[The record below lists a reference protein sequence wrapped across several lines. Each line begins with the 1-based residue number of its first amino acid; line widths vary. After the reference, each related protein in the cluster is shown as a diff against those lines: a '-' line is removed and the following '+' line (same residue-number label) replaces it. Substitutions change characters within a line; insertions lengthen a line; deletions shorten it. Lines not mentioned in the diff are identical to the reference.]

1 MSALLNEVQRI
12 VADVRSDKPATRNK
26 AIEQLEEKLVNCREA
41 LTALLLDKRFDLSW
55 AALYDVAK
63 EALFKH
69 AQSLHDANEKSFK
82 TLAAKTY
89 LYGNVYDRIVKYNL
103 DAGLES
109 TGSGHFL
116 AKASLFNAF
125 EEMIRSRVV
134 IKYFGDRILSLLDR
148 GIYSSA
154 SYVRD
159 LKINE
164 YSRILSYLFELN
176 VGGDDFLHTTI
187 LKCITK
193 TVTLAKDRVQ
203 LHCDLVEYL
212 PELKSFASTA
222 NAARKTE
229 IVRLYLI
236 FATELSVNYHHQLC
250 IHMQEILPKLCEFHN
265 EDVFRDDTR
274 NLFFQCV
281 IQSLRSLY
289 PKLDM
294 GDFNTLG
301 VPVHESWPQT
311 LLRLKTIVNMEI
323 RKNSLPRYKTAQL
336 SNDKFSETFI
346 KMSALVMFSVLWHL
360 EEARKPD
367 ENGDGDVPKKVPK
380 PSDKMDEIFVLID
393 KKETTFNDVWFA
405 IFTELLQLSS
415 VILNVG
421 NYQQSLV
428 TVSDIMQMYGNA
440 RNLRNLRLC
449 LRSLLEKE
457 KELLKSQS
465 IQEGFLAELWKRMGN
480 HLISE
485 TTTNSEGIKEK
496 QLVLQLLIR
505 HHKLSPKMVT
515 SLLQNITTNEMMK
528 RNECFATI
536 REIYIHA
543 GACGQDK
550 ASADME
556 PIIAWAYGSGERT
569 SATQVIHN
577 IASIDAKLQADT
589 FAISII
595 NFLDQQQLEELSK
608 SESKEISAEQNL
620 LAFKYNKQFVCLNRE
635 YAQPFVSIT
644 QLQSE
649 TKNCLYQTNYE
660 CLMRSLNYQSVNDNQ
675 PAAILKNLTSL
686 HRMTCTMERL
696 LHYKVFDAENFE
708 ACPLIKRIGLF
719 LSHIEFQYKANCSE
733 MLDESD
739 LRDIL
744 RLQIAVLEVFKS
756 NSILLNYLE
765 RQPIE
770 MMVEF
775 IGAALKLHCMRR
787 ERSENTDHLT
797 ITAQCL
803 HVLGGL
809 CACSSHQ
816 DETFEHIAKVT
827 MRWQPQDVLIVTK
840 ELCNCSSISDAA
852 STWLVGKLKTVF
864 QLHYLDLDVID
875 KVVDHLPKIFQFVC
889 HIEHHLDD
897 MLMALNSLL
906 RIALKKSYTSQLTA
920 KIVRSVGLI
929 AQRCPDIYQL
939 ENFTVIC
946 KSTAKFITMPTLE
959 VRFATLFTFTILL
972 NTNCVT
978 KDTIGNSPTHWE
990 FCCELYNSIEF
1001 KKLSLNDDEDSIRNS
1016 NAIMVQMLI
1025 AIFLRSSFHQEIAL
1039 KELLFHCALRRLPES
1054 EFLSLHSKVPGYGQT
1069 MLDLIRPYTDFL
1081 LHKWSSQGWPITKFP
1096 YFLCYEKKNNFRKAH
1111 ASRIMA
1117 YVFLYGKTEDIE
1129 RHSKS
1134 ISEEVALPL
1143 LGSYVLAKNAFCS
1156 ESEGKEFQ
1164 DHHQRLSENLRY
1176 SQLNAKDV
1184 ELNVD
1189 TLCCA
1194 IGLLEDDLQEMNRL
1208 LGFNVPGSSSS
1219 NWYNLSVE
1227 SLFNCLSLHIGSH
1240 KTSSRGDTRIQSMST
1255 LQIKHPRILVDLFG
1269 RLKTN
1274 CFTSSFSSQALRYLF
1289 LYCEIAD
1296 AVYEA
1301 AAEEAAKTKAA
1312 KIAECSLFVRDIWFF
1327 MVRYLRHTK
1336 SSQVQMCA
1344 LSFLE
1349 QLLTSK
1355 PAFGPEEF
1363 TTHMAEIAKLLSVFQ
1378 RECVAKEVKEKA
1390 SDVVKM
1396 ILDCHRSHINMHS
1409 FLEDTTECE
1418 FLQTLREKYNSKQEP
1433 NKDTSDVD
1441 NYLRSFLKRPTAERL
1456 RDLRNYIAE
1465 YKDSLQKNERILFDV
1480 ISRLIQM
1487 ARDSVSKQ
1495 SSLDALKCLAQIG
1508 PLKLSNVSYY
1518 FQTDFDSFEE
1528 ESEHLEP
1535 IEQFLNVI
1543 CEALEKSLFQFDP
1556 HTHDALVS
1564 VVVQV
1569 VNSQCG
1575 LRIMDRFKNVQ
1586 IFAVTPPESS
1596 VLNGYMQISG
1606 IDWLACL
1613 KATQDLTYEPWM
1625 CAFVSNVFTNCGWLE
1640 FSALA
1645 AKSLPF
1651 AKTCLQPFIKLL
1663 LGSNQKQHLESLCR
1677 MLDYFFECFVSS
1689 KSRSSMPQIFYNKR
1703 AIKRFL
1709 HICECIRVVNNWS
1722 IPVDL
1727 SNVVMASNHCQ
1738 AYFLSIMYLEL
1749 WACSESVKPL
1759 TNESFQASAK
1769 KAYESIGCLDAIPG
1783 FVNPMLSR
1791 VDFLG
1796 RSNNLT
1802 AVLLE
1807 SAHLDKASSQLC
1819 MDIMKGNGLW
1829 SFAKLQQQQSTE
1841 PDYEIF
1847 WRLGQWDS
1855 LTDSKQQQ
1863 QLGARTSFNLEQEF
1877 NRHHFV
1883 ALRSISQREE
1893 ENSLSAIEMAYS
1905 CVRDILQEIS
1915 VECLQSVYK
1924 YLTWLCSLQ
1933 QAEDFCQIQ
1942 FGTQIPAPQMNQLFR
1957 KWQTEL
1963 ELNYGNFTCKEHVIA
1978 HQIALFKMAGTRA
1991 TRRLTDFFKQN
2002 PVDTYLLKGIGE
2014 CKAAGRLNLAAKYI
2028 GILREMPDI
2037 SESTKMSVLLEDAE
2051 VNVKMGNHQIAKSIL
2066 EHVTTNDKFMY
2077 CLQRVPALRMQGEFL
2092 MDCNAESLSSVLH
2105 HKFNGSLKLIDDFVL
2120 HREALR
2126 VKTLDIGQ
2134 WDNIEDFANRH
2145 RTAAYAAMAK
2155 YADREYQQLY
2165 EYRHSQ
2171 DYQTLLDIIEQNR
2184 STGEKVSQRE
2194 NQDKRIMGIQMKR
2207 YASLDERQ
2215 LQRIEAKLT
2224 EHLCSAVRNHMAYCR
2239 MDSGFSSAAIYR
2251 IISLWFTNASNEH
2264 LQKCVKDEIL
2274 TVPTYKFICAA
2285 NQLTGRLNSKN
2296 NSLLKELTELLVR
2309 CGRDHPHHIFYQLY
2323 PLVYAHLDGENSNT
2337 ERAGIAQRI
2346 IAKICENNSSAAE
2359 TSKQLESLLP
2369 VLIKFA
2375 NEGKTENNQGVSD
2388 SARYKQFEK
2397 VRRIRNLDAVHCPT
2411 LELPVMPNK
2420 NYNITSII
2428 KWTNEI
2434 SQCGGLNAPAK
2445 VMCIC
2450 SDGQTR
2456 AQLIKGKDDLR
2467 QDAVM
2472 QQVFGIVNELLQQDS
2487 EFIERKLQLRTYKVT
2502 PLSMRSGILEW
2513 CTNSMPVGHYLV
2525 GEGKGGAH
2533 MRYHP
2538 SDWPN
2543 NKCRSLSMNH
2553 LKSPKEKR
2561 YEIYKLICGHMK
2573 PVFHYF
2579 LLEKFPIPGVWFE
2592 RRLAYTN
2599 SVATTSMV
2607 GYVLGLGDRHT
2618 QNILIDQQTAEV
2630 IHIDFGIAFE
2640 QGKIQTTPETVPFR
2654 LTRDFVA
2661 PMGICGTKGVFA
2673 KSCEA
2678 TMHILRRYK
2687 SVFTTILEVLLY
2699 DPLFIWGVLKK
2710 KQSSQANSQHSS
2722 EESVNLV
2729 AQRALLLV
2737 QNKLEGREAGS
2748 TRGDSNVE
2756 AQVERLINEAT
2767 LPSNLCML
2775 FPGWDPQL

>member
-1 MSALLNEVQRI
+1 MSALLNEIQRI
-12 VADVRSDKPATRNK
+12 IAELRSDKPSSRNK
-26 AIEQLEEKLVNCREA
+26 AIEQLEEKLVNCRES

-55 AALYDVAK
+55 AGLYDVAK
-63 EALFKH
+63 EGLFKH

-82 TLAAKTY
+82 TLATKTY
-89 LYGNVYDRIVKYNL
+89 LYGNVHDRIVKYNL

-116 AKASLFNAF
+116 AKTSLFNAF
-125 EEMIRSRVV
+125 EEMIKSRVV
-134 IKYFGDRILSLLDR
+134 INHFGDRILGLLDR

-154 SYVRD
+154 SYVRE

-164 YSRILSYLFELN
+164 YSRILSYLFEVN
-176 VGGDDFLHTTI
+176 VGGDNFLHTTI
-187 LKCITK
+187 MKCITK

-203 LHCDLVEYL
+203 LHCDMVVYL

-222 NAARKTE
+222 IGARKTE

-236 FATELSVNYHHQLC
+236 FVTELSVNYHHQLC

-274 NLFFQCV
+274 NLFFQSV
-281 IQSLRSLY
+281 IHSLRSLY
-289 PKLDM
+289 PKLVM
-294 GDFNTLG
+294 GDFYTLG
-301 VPVHESWPQT
+301 VPVHETWHQT
-311 LLRLKTIVNMEI
+311 LMRLKTIVNMEI

-336 SNDKFSETFI
+336 SNDKFSEAFI
-346 KMSALVMFSVLWHL
+346 KMSALVIYIVLWHL

-380 PSDKMDEIFVLID
+380 TSDKMDEIFALID

-405 IFTELLQLSS
+405 IFTELLQISS

-421 NYQQSLV
+421 NYQQSLA

-440 RNLRNLRLC
+440 RNLKNLHLC
-449 LRSLLEKE
+449 MGSLLEKE
-457 KELLKSQS
+457 QELLKSKS
-465 IQEGFLAELWKRMGN
+465 IQEGFLAELWSRMGN
-480 HLISE
+480 HLITE
-485 TTTNSEGIKEK
+485 TTTNSEEIKEK

-505 HHKLSPKMVT
+505 HHKLSPKIVT
-515 SLLQNITTNEMMK
+515 SLVQNITTNEMMK
-528 RNECFATI
+528 RNECFASI

-543 GACGQDK
+543 AECGQDK
-550 ASADME
+550 ASADLE
-556 PIIAWAYGSGERT
+556 PIIAWAYGCGERT

-589 FAISII
+589 FAICII

-608 SESKEISAEQNL
+608 SEPKAIPAEQNL
-620 LAFKYNKQFVCLNRE
+620 LAYKYNKQLICLDKE
-635 YAQPFVSIT
+635 YARPFVSIA

-660 CLMRSLNYQSVNDNQ
+660 CLMRNLNYQCVNDNQ
-675 PAAILKNLTSL
+675 PAAILKNLNTL
-686 HRMTCTMERL
+686 HRLTCTMERL
-696 LHYKVFDAENFE
+696 LHYKVFDSGNFE

-739 LRDIL
+739 LREIL

-756 NSILLNYLE
+756 NSILLSYLE

-775 IGAALKLHCMRR
+775 IGSALKLYCMRR
-787 ERSENTDHLT
+787 ERSDNADHLT

-803 HVLGGL
+803 HILSGL

-816 DETFEHIAKVT
+816 EETFEQITKVT
-827 MRWQPQDVLIVTK
+827 MRWRPQDVLIVTK
-840 ELCNCSSISDAA
+840 ELCSCSSISDAV
-852 STWLVGKLKTVF
+852 STWLVSKLKTVF
-864 QLHYLDLDVID
+864 QLHHLDLDVID
-875 KVVDHLPKIFQFVC
+875 KVVDHLPTIFQFVYQ
-889 HIEHHLDD
+889 IEHHLDD

-906 RIALKKSYTSQLTA
+906 RIAIKKSYTSQLTA
-920 KIVRSVGLI
+920 KIVQCVGLI
-929 AQRCPDIYQL
+929 AERCPDIYQL

-946 KSTAKFITMPTLE
+946 KSTGKFFTMPTLE

-972 NTNCVT
+972 DTNCVT
-978 KDTIGNSPTHWE
+978 KDAIANSPTHWE
-990 FCCELYNSIEF
+990 FCRELYNSIEF
-1001 KKLSLNDDEDSIRNS
+1001 KKLSINDDEDAVRNS
-1016 NAIMVQMLI
+1016 NAIIIQMLI

-1039 KELLFHCALRRLPES
+1039 KELLYQCALRRLPES
-1054 EFLSLHSKVPGYGQT
+1054 EFLSLRGTVPGYGRT
-1069 MLDLIRPYTDFL
+1069 LVDLIRPYTDFL
-1081 LHKWSSQGWPITKFP
+1081 LHKWSSQGWPISKFP
-1096 YFLCYEKKNNFRKAH
+1096 YFLCYENKNDFRRAH
-1111 ASRIMA
+1111 SSRIMA

-1129 RHSKS
+1129 RYSKS
-1134 ISEEVALPL
+1134 IGEEVALPL
-1143 LGSYVLAKNAFCS
+1143 VASYVLAKNAFCS
-1156 ESEGKEFQ
+1156 ETEAKEFQ
-1164 DHHQRLSENLRY
+1164 DNHQRLSENLRY
-1176 SQLNAKDV
+1176 SELNAKDV
-1184 ELNVD
+1184 DLNVE

-1194 IGLLEDDLQEMNRL
+1194 IGLLGDDLQEMKRL
-1208 LGFNVPGSSSS
+1208 LGSNVPISRES
-1219 NWYNLSVE
+1219 NWYTLSVE
-1227 SLFNCLSLHIGSH
+1227 SLFDCLNLHIGSH
-1240 KTSSRGDTRIQSMST
+1240 KGSSRGDNRIQSMST

-1274 CFTSSFSSQALRYLF
+1274 CFTSSFTSQALRYLF

-1301 AAEEAAKTKAA
+1301 AAQEAVKTKAA
-1312 KIAECSLFVRDIWFF
+1312 VAQCSYFVRDIWFF
-1327 MVRYLRHTK
+1327 VVRYLHHTK
-1336 SSQVQMCA
+1336 SIQVQMCA

-1355 PAFGPEEF
+1355 PIFTHEEF
-1363 TTHMAEIAKLLSVFQ
+1363 TTHMAEIAKLLSGFR
-1378 RECVAKEVKEKA
+1378 RECVAKEVKEKT
-1390 SDVVKM
+1390 SEVVKM
-1396 ILDCHRSHINMHS
+1396 ILECYHSHINLHS

-1418 FLQTLREKYNSKQEP
+1418 FLKTWREKYNSRLEP
-1433 NKDTSDVD
+1433 SKDMTDVA

-1456 RDLRNYIAE
+1456 RDLRTYVAE
-1465 YKDSLQKNERILFDV
+1465 HKDSLQKYERILFEV

-1495 SSLDALKCLAQIG
+1495 SSLEALKCLAQIG

-1528 ESEHLEP
+1528 SENLDP
-1535 IEQFLNVI
+1535 IEKFVNVI
-1543 CEALEKSLFQFDP
+1543 CETLEKYLFHFDP

-1569 VNSQCG
+1569 VNSQG
-1575 LRIMDRFKNVQ
+1575 GSKITGRFKNIK
-1586 IFAVTPPESS
+1586 IFAVKPPESS
-1596 VLNGYMQISG
+1596 VLDGYKQISR
-1606 IDWLACL
+1606 IDWLAAL
-1613 KATQDLTYEPWM
+1613 KATQDLSYEPWM
-1625 CAFVSNVFTNCGWLE
+1625 CAFVSNVFTDCGWLE
-1640 FSALA
+1640 FGALA

-1663 LGSNQKQHLESLCR
+1663 LANNQEQHLESLCP
-1677 MLDYFFECFVSS
+1677 MLDYFFERFVG
-1689 KSRSSMPQIFYNKR
+1689 SRSESSTPKIFHNKR

-1749 WACSESVKPL
+1749 WACSKSINPL
-1759 TNESFQASAK
+1759 TNVSFQASAK

-1796 RSNNLT
+1796 GSNNLT
-1802 AVLLE
+1802 AILLE
-1807 SAHLDKASSQLC
+1807 SDPLDKANSQLC

-1847 WRLGQWDS
+1847 WRLGQWDL

-1863 QLGARTSFNLEQEF
+1863 LQQLGTRTSFNFEQEF
-1877 NRHHFV
+1877 TRHHFV

-1893 ENSLSAIEMAYS
+1893 ENSLSAIDMAYN

-1942 FGTQIPAPQMNQLFR
+1942 FGTQLPPSHMNQLFR
-1957 KWQTEL
+1957 KWQIEL
-1963 ELNYGNFTCKEHVIA
+1963 ELNYGNFACKEYVIA

-1991 TRRLTDFFKQN
+1991 TRRLTDFYKEN

-2014 CKAAGRLNLAAKYI
+2014 CKAAGKLNLAAKYI
-2028 GILREMPDI
+2028 GVLREMPDI
-2037 SESTKMSVLLEDAE
+2037 TESTKISVLLEDAE
-2051 VNVKMGNHQIAKSIL
+2051 VNVKMGNHQIAKAIL
-2066 EHVTTNDKFMY
+2066 EHVTTNDQFIY

-2092 MDCNAESLSSVLH
+2092 MDCNAASLSSVLH
-2105 HKFNGSLKLIDDFVL
+2105 HKFNASLKLIDDFVL
-2120 HREALR
+2120 HREALKE
-2126 VKTLDIGQ
+2126 KTSNIGQ
-2134 WDNIEDFANRH
+2134 DLEAFANRH

-2184 STGEKVSQRE
+2184 STAAKVSQRE
-2194 NQDKRIMGIQMKR
+2194 NRDRRIMGLQMKS
-2207 YASLDERQ
+2207 YARLDEGQ

-2239 MDSGFSSAAIYR
+2239 FDSGFSSAAIYR
-2251 IISLWFTNASNEH
+2251 IISLWFTNASNEQ
-2264 LQKCVKDEIL
+2264 LQQCVKEEIL
-2274 TVPTYKFICAA
+2274 TAPSYKFICAA

-2296 NSLLKELTELLVR
+2296 KSLLKILTELLVR
-2309 CGRDHPHHIFYQLY
+2309 CGQDHPHHIFYQLY

-2337 ERAGIAQRI
+2337 ERAGIAQLI
-2346 IAKICENNSSAAE
+2346 IDKICEKNSSAAE

-2369 VLIKFA
+2369 ALIKFA

-2388 SARYKQFEK
+2388 PVRYKQFEK

-2420 NYNITSII
+2420 EYNITSII
-2428 KWTNEI
+2428 KWSNEI
-2434 SQCGGLNAPAK
+2434 SQCGGLNAPVK

-2472 QQVFGIVNELLQQDS
+2472 QQVFGIVNELLQQDA

-2525 GEGKGGAH
+2525 GDGKGGAH
-2533 MRYHP
+2533 LRYRP
-2538 SDWPN
+2538 SDWAN
-2543 NKCRSLSMNH
+2543 YKCRSLSMTH

-2561 YEIYKLICGHMK
+2561 YEVYKLICEHIK

-2579 LLEKFPIPGVWFE
+2579 LLEKFPIPGEWFE

-2640 QGKIQTTPETVPFR
+2640 QGKIQATPETVPFR

-2678 TMHILRRYK
+2678 TMHVLRRYK

-2699 DPLFIWGVLKK
+2699 DPLFIWGVLKP
-2710 KQSSQANSQHSS
+2710 KQSSQLPSQQSN

>member
-1 MSALLNEVQRI
+1 MSALLNEIQRI
-12 VADVRSDKPATRNK
+12 IAEVRSDKPSSRNK
-26 AIEQLEEKLVNCREA
+26 GIEQLEEKLVNCKEGVN
-41 LTALLLDKRFDLSW
+41 ALLLDKRFDLSW
-55 AALYDVAK
+55 AAVYDVAK
-63 EALFKH
+63 EAIFKH
-69 AQSLHDANEKSFK
+69 AQTLCDANEKSFK

-89 LYGNVYDRIVKYNL
+89 LYGNVHDRIVKYNL
-103 DAGLES
+103 DAGLDS

-116 AKASLFNAF
+116 AKTSLFNAF
-125 EEMIRSRVV
+125 EEMIKSRVV
-134 IKYFGDRILSLLDR
+134 MKHFGDRVLGLLDR
-148 GIYSSA
+148 GIYPSA
-154 SYVRD
+154 SYVRE

-176 VGGDDFLHTTI
+176 VGGDDFLQTTT

-203 LHCDLVEYL
+203 LHCDMVEYL
-212 PELKSFASTA
+212 PELKSFAIAA
-222 NAARKTE
+222 NGARKTE

-236 FATELSVNYHHQLC
+236 FASELSVNYHHQLC

-274 NLFFQCV
+274 NLFFQC
-281 IQSLRSLY
+281 IMQSLRLLY

-301 VPVHESWPQT
+301 VPVHETWSQT
-311 LLRLKTIVNMEI
+311 LMRLKTIVNMEI
-323 RKNSLPRYKTAQL
+323 RKNSLVRYKTAQL
-336 SNDKFSETFI
+336 NNDKFSDTFI
-346 KMSALVMFSVLWHL
+346 KMSALVMYIVLWHL

-367 ENGDGDVPKKVPK
+367 ENGDGDVPKKMLK
-380 PSDKMDEIFVLID
+380 ASDKMDEIFALID

-405 IFTELLQLSS
+405 IFAELLQLSS

-421 NYQQSLV
+421 NYQQSLSI
-428 TVSDIMQMYGNA
+428 VSDILQMYGNA
-440 RNLRNLRLC
+440 KNLRNLYLC
-449 LRSLLEKE
+449 MGSLLRKE
-457 KELLKSQS
+457 QELIKSQS
-465 IQEGFLAELWKRMGN
+465 IQEGFLAELWSRMGN

-485 TTTNSEGIKEK
+485 TTTNSEEIKEK
-496 QLVLQLLIR
+496 QLMLRLLIR

-515 SLLQNITTNEMMK
+515 SLVQNITTNELMK

-543 GACGQDK
+543 GECGQDK
-550 ASADME
+550 ASADLE
-556 PIIAWAYGSGERT
+556 PIIAWAYGSGDRT

-577 IASIDAKLQADT
+577 IASIDARLQADT

-608 SESKEISAEQNL
+608 SEPKEIPAEQNL
-620 LAFKYNKQFVCLNRE
+620 LAFKYNKQLICLDKE
-635 YAQPFVSIT
+635 YARPFDSIT

-649 TKNCLYQTNYE
+649 TKNCLYQANYE
-660 CLMRSLNYQSVNDNQ
+660 CLMRNLNFQCVNDNQ
-675 PAAILKNLTSL
+675 IAAILKNLNNL
-686 HRMTCTMERL
+686 HRLTCTMERL
-696 LHYKVFDAENFE
+696 LHYKVFDAGNFE
-708 ACPLIKRIGLF
+708 GCPLIKRIGLF
-719 LSHIEFQYKANCSE
+719 LSHIEFQYKANCAE

-739 LRDIL
+739 LREIL

-756 NSILLNYLE
+756 NSILLIYLE
-765 RQPIE
+765 KQPIE

-775 IGAALKLHCMRR
+775 VGAALKLHCMRR
-787 ERSENTDHLT
+787 ERSENADHLT

-803 HVLGGL
+803 HILGGL

-816 DETFEHIAKVT
+816 DETLEHIAKVT

-840 ELCNCSSISDAA
+840 ELCSCSSISDAA

-864 QLHYLDLDVID
+864 QLHYLDLDIID
-875 KVVDHLPKIFQFVC
+875 KVVGHLPTIFQFVFQ
-889 HIEHHLDD
+889 IEHHLDD

-920 KIVRSVGLI
+920 NIVRCVGLI
-929 AQRCPDIYQL
+929 AQRCPDIYQQ

-959 VRFATLFTFTILL
+959 VRFATLFTFIILL

-978 KDTIGNSPTHWE
+978 NDAIGNSPSHWE
-990 FCCELYNSIEF
+990 FCYELYNSIEF
-1001 KKLSLNDDEDSIRNS
+1001 KKLLTNDGEDAIQNS
-1016 NAIMVQMLI
+1016 NAIIVQMLI

-1039 KELLFHCALRRLPES
+1039 KELLFHNAQRRLPES
-1054 EFLSLHSKVPGYGQT
+1054 ELISLHCIVPAYGRT
-1069 MLDLIRPYTDFL
+1069 VLDLIRPYTDFM
-1081 LHKWSSQGWPITKFP
+1081 LHKWSSQGWPISKFP
-1096 YFLCYEKKNNFRKAH
+1096 YFLCYENKNDFRTAH
-1111 ASRIMA
+1111 SSSIMA
-1117 YVFLYGKTEDIE
+1117 YVFLYGKTEDIK
-1129 RHSKS
+1129 RYSKS
-1134 ISEEVALPL
+1134 ISEEMAVPLVA
-1143 LGSYVLAKNAFCS
+1143 SYVLPKSAFSS
-1156 ESEGKEFQ
+1156 ESGNKEFQ
-1164 DHHQRLSENLRY
+1164 DNHQRLSENLRY
-1176 SQLNAKDV
+1176 SQLNANDV
-1184 ELNVD
+1184 DLNEE
-1189 TLCCA
+1189 TICCA
-1194 IGLLEDDLQEMNRL
+1194 IGLLDDDLQERKRL
-1208 LGFNVPGSSSS
+1208 LGSNVPGCRTSD
-1219 NWYNLSVE
+1219 WYTLSVK
-1227 SLFNCLSLHIGSH
+1227 SMFDCLSLHIGSH
-1240 KTSSRGDTRIQSMST
+1240 QGSSSGDNRIQSMSI
-1255 LQIKHPRILVDLFG
+1255 LQIKHPRILVNVFG
-1269 RLKTN
+1269 RLKAN
-1274 CFTSSFSSQALRYLF
+1274 CFTSSFPSQSLRYLF

-1301 AAEEAAKTKAA
+1301 AAQEAVKTKAA
-1312 KIAECSLFVRDIWFF
+1312 VAQCSYFVRDIWFF
-1327 MVRYLRHTK
+1327 VVRYLHHTK

-1355 PAFGPEEF
+1355 PVFGPEEF
-1363 TTHMAEIAKLLSVFQ
+1363 TTHMAEIAKLLSGFQ
-1378 RECVAKEVKEKA
+1378 RECVDKEVKEKA
-1390 SDVVKM
+1390 SEVVKM
-1396 ILDCHRSHINMHS
+1396 ILECHHSFINMHS

-1418 FLQTLREKYNSKQEP
+1418 FLQPLREKYNSSLEP
-1433 NKDTSDVD
+1433 SNDTADVS

-1456 RDLRNYIAE
+1456 RDLRTYIAE
-1465 YKDSLQKNERILFDV
+1465 HKDSLQENERILFEV

-1528 ESEHLEP
+1528 SENLEP
-1535 IEQFLNVI
+1535 LEKFLNVI
-1543 CEALEKSLFQFDP
+1543 CKTLEKSLFQFDP

-1575 LRIMDRFKNVQ
+1575 LKIIDRFKNVQ
-1586 IFAVTPPESS
+1586 IFAIKRPESS
-1596 VLNGYMQISG
+1596 VLNGYTQISL
-1606 IDWLACL
+1606 IDWLAAL
-1613 KATQDLTYEPWM
+1613 KATEDLSYEPWL
-1625 CAFVSNVFTNCGWLE
+1625 CAFVSYVFTNCGWLE
-1640 FSALA
+1640 FGALA

-1663 LGSNQKQHLESLCR
+1663 LASNQEQHLASLCR
-1677 MLDYFFECFVSS
+1677 MLDYFFERFAGS
-1689 KSRSSMPQIFYNKR
+1689 KSTSSTPQIFQNKR
-1703 AIKRFL
+1703 AIKKFL
-1709 HICECIRVVNNWS
+1709 HICECIRVGNNWS
-1722 IPVDL
+1722 IPLDL

-1749 WACSESVKPL
+1749 WACSAGVNPL
-1759 TNESFQASAK
+1759 SNESFQASAK

-1802 AVLLE
+1802 AILLE
-1807 SAHLDKASSQLC
+1807 SDHLDKANSQLC

-1829 SFAKLQQQQSTE
+1829 SFAHLHQQQSTE
-1841 PDYEIF
+1841 PDYEVF

-1855 LTDSKQQQ
+1855 LTDSQQQQQQ
-1863 QLGARTSFNLEQEF
+1863 QLGTRTSFNLEQQF
-1877 NRHHFV
+1877 NRHHFM
-1883 ALRSISQREE
+1883 ALRSISKREE
-1893 ENSLSAIEMAYS
+1893 ENSLSAIDMAYN

-1942 FGTQIPAPQMNQLFR
+1942 FGTQVPPSQMNQLFH

-1963 ELNYGNFTCKEHVIA
+1963 ELNYGNFACKEYVIA
-1978 HQIALFKMAGTRA
+1978 HHISLFKMAGTRA
-1991 TRRLTDFFKQN
+1991 TRRLTDFYKAN

-2014 CKAAGRLNLAAKYI
+2014 CKAAGRLNLATKYI

-2037 SESTKMSVLLEDAE
+2037 GESTKISVLLEDAE
-2051 VNVKMGNHQIAKSIL
+2051 VNVKMGNHQIAKAIL
-2066 EHVTTNDKFMY
+2066 EHVTTNDKFIY
-2077 CLQRVPALRMQGEFL
+2077 CLQRVPALRMHGEFL
-2092 MDCNAESLSSVLH
+2092 MDCNAESLSSVLR
-2105 HKFNGSLKLIDDFVL
+2105 HKFKASLELIDNFVQ
-2120 HREALR
+2120 HREALKD
-2126 VKTLDIGQ
+2126 KTSDIGQ
-2134 WDNIEDFANRH
+2134 DLEAFANRH

-2184 STGEKVSQRE
+2184 STAEKVSQRDTKD
-2194 NQDKRIMGIQMKR
+2194 QRIMGMQMKF

-2224 EHLCSAVRNHMAYCR
+2224 EHLCSALRNHIAYCR
-2239 MDSGFSSAAIYR
+2239 LDSGFSSAAIYR
-2251 IISLWFTNASNEH
+2251 IISLWFTNASNE
-2264 LQKCVKDEIL
+2264 QMQQCVKEEIL
-2274 TVPTYKFICAA
+2274 TVPSYKFICAA

-2296 NSLLKELTELLVR
+2296 KNLLKALTELLVR
-2309 CGRDHPHHIFYQLY
+2309 CGQDHPHHIFYQLY

-2337 ERAGIAQRI
+2337 ERAGIAQSI
-2346 IAKICENNSSAAE
+2346 IGKICEKNSSAAE

-2369 VLIKFA
+2369 ALIKFA

-2420 NYNITSII
+2420 DYNIKSII

-2434 SQCGGLNAPAK
+2434 SQCGGLNAPVK

-2450 SDGQTR
+2450 SDGLTR

-2472 QQVFGIVNELLQQDS
+2472 QQVFGIVNELLQQDA

-2513 CTNSMPVGHYLV
+2513 CTNSMPVGQYLV
-2525 GEGKGGAH
+2525 GNGKGGAH
-2533 MRYHP
+2533 LKYRP
-2538 SDWPN
+2538 SDWVN

-2553 LKSPKEKR
+2553 YKSPKEKR
-2561 YEIYKLICGHMK
+2561 YEVYKLICEHLK

-2640 QGKIQTTPETVPFR
+2640 QGKIQQTPETVPFR

-2687 SVFTTILEVLLY
+2687 SVFVTILEVLLY
-2699 DPLFIWGVLKK
+2699 DPLFIWGVLKQK
-2710 KQSSQANSQHSS
+2710 KSSHLTSQHSN

-2767 LPSNLCML
+2767 LPSNLCL
-2775 FPGWDPQL
+2775 LYPGWDPYL